1 MVESSQFVDLKRSLE
16 NCLKLKNLTEF
27 LNLQYY
33 HSIYTHDTS
42 MLLSNKNN
50 MASNQTQSPTK
61 LLNYVNPEDKV
72 CWSQVPEKKILQVQ
86 KLILSI
92 QTQLLPW

>member
-1 MVESSQFVDLKRSLE
+1 
-16 NCLKLKNLTEF
+16 
-27 LNLQYY
+27 
-33 HSIYTHDTS
+33 
-42 MLLSNKNN
+42 